1 MSAPFAGYERARH
14 MGELRRG
21 DDRWEVYL
29 EFQPDP
35 SVDAVRGRLHF
46 VGRERHHETGW
57 IFLEPGEGEI
67 RERFGEF
74 SAVELW
80 HFLESVVEPN
90 EPAG

>member
-1 MSAPFAGYERARH
+1 

-29 EFQPDP
+29 EFQPDA
-35 SVDAVRGRLHF
+35 SVSAVRGRLHF
-46 VGRERHHETGW
+46 LSRDRHYETGW
-57 IFLEPGEGEI
+57 IFLEGGEDEI

-80 HFLESVVEPN
+80 HFLESLSESS
-90 EPAG
+90 G

>member
-1 MSAPFAGYERARH
+1 MSAPFAGYERSRH

-21 DDRWEVYL
+21 DDRWDVYL
-29 EFQPDP
+29 ELEPDA
-35 SVDAVRGRLHF
+35 SVPAVRGRLHF
-46 VGRERHHETGW
+46 VSRERHHETGW

-80 HFLESVVEPN
+80 HFLESVVEP
-90 EPAG
+90 PAARG

>member
-1 MSAPFAGYERARH
+1 MSAPFSGYERSRH

-29 EFQPDP
+29 EFQPDA
-35 SVDAVRGRLHF
+35 SVGAVRGRLHF

-57 IFLEPGEGEI
+57 IFLELGEGEI

-80 HFLESVVEPN
+80 HFLESLSGPDV
-90 EPAG
+90 

>member
-1 MSAPFAGYERARH
+1 VTPSFPGQEHSRH

-29 EFQPDP
+29 E
-35 SVDAVRGRLHF
+35 VEADAAAGTVRGRLHF
-46 VGRERHHETGW
+46 VTNQRHHETGW
-57 IFLEPGEGEI
+57 IFLERAEADI

-80 HFLESVVEPN
+80 RFLESLAELH
-90 EPAG
+90 